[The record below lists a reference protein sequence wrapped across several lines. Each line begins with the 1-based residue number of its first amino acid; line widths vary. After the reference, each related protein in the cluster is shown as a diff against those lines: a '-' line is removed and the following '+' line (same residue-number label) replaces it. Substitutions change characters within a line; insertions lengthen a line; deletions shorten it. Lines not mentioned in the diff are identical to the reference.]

1 MMNCF
6 MKLFLT
12 FFSLAFVLNAELFA
26 QDSAGQKFT
35 FKYEKGD
42 SYKILST
49 INEDVFVNGQLNHKA
64 EIVNRISVSVTDV
77 KDGSGTHDAT
87 FMTSENSTGAFGG
100 IFSYGEDYK
109 SVFVRDAFGT
119 YSISDEYFMPVVR
132 DVPIFPDK
140 EIFPGEKWTAEG
152 HEAHDLRRTFGITV
166 PYKIPFLAE
175 YQYLGIENDDDGKPF
190 HKFDVQYKLAYKMD
204 AASYEFQIVDV
215 PIETEGFSHQTIFW
229 DLENGC
235 IDHYNEEFQIVMKTS
250 LGNVFVFAGV
260 AHAEVTEFEST
271 SDEKN
276 LAAVIE
282 KIKDLGIENV
292 SVVQGE
298 KGLTIAIENIQFEP
312 ESYILMASEKAK
324 LNKIANILNAYPNND
339 LLITGHTALRGTAD
353 GRKKLSEQRAQAVA
367 DYLIKSKVRDKYH
380 VFTKGMGG
388 DAPIADNNTEAGRI
402 KNRRV
407 EITIMD
413 K

>member
-1 MMNCF
+1 MRNFF
-6 MKLFLT
+6 MKIFLS
-12 FFSLAFVLNAELFA
+12 FFILAFFLEVGIFA
-26 QDSAGQKFT
+26 QNSASQKFT
-35 FKYEKGD
+35 FKYKKDD

-49 INEDVFVNGQLNHKA
+49 INENVFVNGQLNHKA
-64 EIVNRISVSVTDV
+64 EILNRISVSVTDA

-109 SVFVRDAFGT
+109 SVFVRDAFGK

-132 DVPIFPDK
+132 DVPIFPDE
-140 EIFPGEKWTAEG
+140 EISPGEKWTAEG
-152 HEAHDLRRTFGITV
+152 HEAHDLRRTFGIMV

-175 YQYLGIENDDDGKPF
+175 YQYLGIENDNGKAF
-190 HKFDVQYKLAYKMD
+190 HKFDVKYTLAYKMD
-204 AASYEFQIVDV
+204 SSLLGFQIVDV
-215 PIETEGFSHQTIFW
+215 PIETKGFSHQTIFW
-229 DLENGC
+229 DSEKGY
-235 IDHYNEEFQIVMKTS
+235 IDHYNEEFQIEMKTS
-250 LGNVFVFAGV
+250 LGNVFVFNGI
-260 AHAEVTEFEST
+260 AHAEVTEFETT

-282 KIKDLGIENV
+282 KIQDLGIKDV
-292 SVVQGE
+292 SVTRGE
-298 KGLTIAIENIQFEP
+298 KGLTIAIENIQFMP
-312 ESYILMASEKAK
+312 DSDILMATEKAK
-324 LNKIANILNAYPNND
+324 LNKIAKILNAYPNND
-339 LLITGHTALRGTAD
+339 LLVTGHTALRGTAED
-353 GRKKLSEQRAQAVA
+353 RKKLSEQRAQSVA
-367 DYLIKSKVRDKYH
+367 NYLIKNKVRDKYH

-388 DAPIADNNTEAGRI
+388 DAPIADNSTEEGRI

>member
-1 MMNCF
+1 
-6 MKLFLT
+6 MKFFLS
-12 FFSLAFVLNAELFA
+12 FFILAFFLEAGIFA
-26 QDSAGQKFT
+26 QNSASQKFT
-35 FKYEKGD
+35 FKYKKGD

-49 INEDVFVNGQLNHKA
+49 INENVFVNGQLNHKA
-64 EIVNRISVSVTDV
+64 EILNRISVSVTDA
-77 KDGSGTHDAT
+77 KDGNGTHDAT

-109 SVFVRDAFGT
+109 SVFVRDAFGK

-140 EIFPGEKWTAEG
+140 EISPGEKWTAEG
-152 HEAHDLRRTFGITV
+152 QEAHDLRRTFGIMV

-175 YQYLGIENDDDGKPF
+175 YQYLGIENDNGKAF
-190 HKFDVQYKLAYKMD
+190 HKFDVKYTLAYKMD
-204 AASYEFQIVDV
+204 SALYDFQIMDV
-215 PIETEGFSHQTIFW
+215 PTETKGFSHQTIFW
-229 DLENGC
+229 DSEKGY
-235 IDHYNEEFQIVMKTS
+235 IDHYNEEFQIEMKTS
-250 LGNVFVFAGV
+250 LGNVFVFNGI
-260 AHAEVTEFEST
+260 AHAEVTEFETT

-282 KIKDLGIENV
+282 KIQDLGIKDV
-292 SVVQGE
+292 SVTRGE
-298 KGLTIAIENIQFEP
+298 KGLTIAIENIQFMP
-312 ESYILMASEKAK
+312 DSDILMATEKAK
-324 LNKIANILNAYPNND
+324 LNKIAKILNAYPNND
-339 LLITGHTALRGTAD
+339 LLVTGHTALRGTAAD
-353 GRKKLSEQRAQAVA
+353 RKKLSEQRAQSVA